1 MGETW
6 RVRRYGFDRPLTGL
20 PCFPWSLQSV
30 PGGQLC
36 SRRQP
41 RRRTPAGTWR
51 SAHGSEPGGGH
62 RPYFVYREALERIH
76 QHLGTPALT
85 RKRIRTLPT
94 VNSGVWRDTRG
105 IRLETL
111 YGTDLLQRGA
121 ALPDIGLRPTPRE
134 QLACLKPAE
143 VGTPEFTLEGW
154 LRQIDTN
161 SDER

>member
-6 RVRRYGFDRPLTGL
+6 RVRRYGFRSPVDGFTLFPLFSSNR
-20 PCFPWSLQSV
+20 C
-30 PGGQLC
+30 
-36 SRRQP
+36 
-41 RRRTPAGTWR
+41 PAGNCAAAVSR
-51 SAHGSEPGGGH
+51 VYAHQQAPGQGAWFEPGGGH

-85 RKRIRTLPT
+85 RERIRTLPT